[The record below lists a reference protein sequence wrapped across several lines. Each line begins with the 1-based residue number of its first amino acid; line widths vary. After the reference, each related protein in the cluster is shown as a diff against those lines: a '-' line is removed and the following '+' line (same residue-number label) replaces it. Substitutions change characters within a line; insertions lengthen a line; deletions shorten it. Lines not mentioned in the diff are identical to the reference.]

1 MPCIRTPALLLA
13 GLLALSGACTPGA
26 YHAQVS
32 LEPGAVRTPA
42 VPPDSVREIASPPA
56 GPEWPEHVTAT
67 VGAPYEVLAT
77 IDATSA
83 TRRARELGR
92 QRLREE
98 TAKLGGNAM
107 VVLGV
112 TRDAVGPYT
121 RTWGQALRVLAPM
134 PDAESRCVAPVTPS
148 GAAAQ
153 VVACRELARQQPSRA
168 DASVQ
173 QAAAHLALALG
184 STKGRE
190 VDGALGDASLA
201 MARAARTDPRYRE
214 AAPWL
219 AATRP
224 VFGTDSVRAALL
236 LAYRLEMA
244 GLAPAAIDAALE
256 AVRRA
261 PHHEVAVSLAAD
273 LLRRAGRLGE
283 SRAVGAAFARL
294 EPQRIEGWL
303 LVGMAASQAGE
314 HVLAMQA
321 FARVEAL
328 DRRYFTRLR
337 MDPTKGAE
345 EERASRRIAGRQPP
359 ATLTEIER

>member
-1 MPCIRTPALLLA
+1 MQRFTQRELLLA
-13 GLLALSGACTPGA
+13 GFLAVSGACAPGA
-26 YHAQVS
+26 YHARVD
-32 LEPGAVRTPA
+32 LEPGAVRAAA
-42 VPPDSVREIASPPA
+42 VPPDSVREIRSPPS
-56 GPEWPEHVTAT
+56 GPGWPEHLAAT

-83 TRRARELGR
+83 TGRAREFGR

-112 TRDAVGPYT
+112 SRDAAGPYT

-134 PDAESRCVAPVTPS
+134 PDAEGRCLAPVTPP

-153 VVACRELARQQPSRA
+153 VVACRELARQQPARA
-168 DASVQ
+168 EASVQ

-184 STKGRE
+184 TTSGRE
-190 VDGALGDASLA
+190 ASSALGDASLA
-201 MARAARTDPRYRE
+201 IARAARVDPRYRE

-224 VFGTDSVRAALL
+224 LFGTDSVRAPLV
-236 LAYRLEMA
+236 LAHRLEMA
-244 GLAPAAIDAALE
+244 GLAPAAIDAALQG
-256 AVRRA
+256 VRVA
-261 PHHEVAVSLAAD
+261 PRHEVAVSLAAD

-294 EPQRIEGWL
+294 EPQRLEGWL
-303 LVGMAASQAGE
+303 LVGMAASRAGE
-314 HVLAMQA
+314 HALAMQA
-321 FARVEAL
+321 FARVEAI
-328 DRRYFTRLR
+328 DPRYFTRLR

-345 EERASRRIAGRQPP
+345 EERASRKIAGRQAP
-359 ATLTEIER
+359 ATLEVIER